1 MADDTR
7 DKLQALMEE
16 YKNSDPANNVRQ
28 AAVLQD
34 DNEHRNLTQVYTHCP
49 GRLLLTRFY
58 SEKEPRRMREDP
70 VAFMLNL
77 GLHYRGTVTCFVYH
91 SG

>member
-28 AAVLQD
+28 QVVLQD
-34 DNEHRNLTQVYTHCP
+34 DNEHRNLTQVYIYARMQTLCLTKTNTRVIVKRSHDVCVKIQW
-49 GRLLLTRFY
+49 RL
-58 SEKEPRRMREDP
+58 
-70 VAFMLNL
+70 
-77 GLHYRGTVTCFVYH
+77 C
-91 SG
+91 

>member
-28 AAVLQD
+28 QVALQD
-34 DNEHRNLTQVYTHCP
+34 DNEHRNLTQVYIYAHMQTLCLRKLTHA
-49 GRLLLTRFY
+49 L
-58 SEKEPRRMREDP
+58 
-70 VAFMLNL
+70 
-77 GLHYRGTVTCFVYH
+77 
-91 SG
+91 